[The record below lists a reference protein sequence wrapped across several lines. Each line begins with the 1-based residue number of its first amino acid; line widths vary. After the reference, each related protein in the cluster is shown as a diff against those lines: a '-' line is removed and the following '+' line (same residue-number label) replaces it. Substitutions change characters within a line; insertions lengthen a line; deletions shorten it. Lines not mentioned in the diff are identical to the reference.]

1 MIDKA
6 GIGLGLMA
14 LGGCKS
20 VGKPPKVSLSDYIS
34 PTETTTIEQVHGLE
48 NLSILSAIGG
58 LCLLAGM
65 ALLVISRGTMGWRP
79 VIGGVIMI
87 TVNYLIALYAD
98 WLFIPVLIVTGAISL
113 AWGWRTVTSIVKGK
127 KDGIFIRRTK

>member
-1 MIDKA
+1 MSR
-6 GIGLGLMA
+6 LSLLSVLTF
-14 LGGCKS
+14 LGGCS
-20 VGKPPKVSLSDYIS
+20 ILPKKSDYTDYIAPHS
-34 PTETTTIEQVHGLE
+34 TSIEHVHSLN
-48 NLSILSAIGG
+48 NLSVLSAIGG

-98 WLFIPVLIVTGAISL
+98 WLFIPVLFVTGAISL
-113 AWGWRTVTSIVKGK
+113 AWGWRTVTSLIKGK
-127 KDGIFIRRTK
+127 KDGIFIRRTKDV

>member
-1 MIDKA
+1 MDRA
-6 GIGLGLMA
+6 GLAGMLMF
-14 LGGCKS
+14 LGGCSGIK
-20 VGKPPKVSLSDYIS
+20 KPDLHSYLPK
-34 PTETTTIEQVHGLE
+34 ETTTSIEHVHGLE

-98 WLFIPVLIVTGAISL
+98 WLFIPVLVVTGAISL
-113 AWGWRTVTSIVKGK
+113 AWGWRTVTSLIKGK
-127 KDGIFIRRTK
+127 KDGIFIRRTKDV

>member
-1 MIDKA
+1 MDKA
-6 GIGLGLMA
+6 GLAGMLMF
-14 LGGCKS
+14 LGGCS
-20 VGKPPKVSLSDYIS
+20 GKIKKPDLHDYI
-34 PTETTTIEQVHGLE
+34 PEETTTSIEHVHGLE

-98 WLFIPVLIVTGAISL
+98 WLFIPVLVVTGAISL
-113 AWGWRTVTSIVKGK
+113 AWGWRTVMNVIKGK
-127 KDGIFIRRTK
+127 KDGIFTRRTKDV

>member
-1 MIDKA
+1 MDKA
-6 GIGLGLMA
+6 GLAGGLMF
-14 LGGCKS
+14 LGGCSTVK
-20 VGKPPKVSLSDYIS
+20 KPDLHSYIPKD
-34 PTETTTIEQVHGLE
+34 TTTSIEQVHGLE
-48 NLSILSAIGG
+48 NLSVLSAIGG

-98 WLFIPVLIVTGAISL
+98 WLFIPVLVVTGAISL
-113 AWGWRTVTSIVKGK
+113 AWGWRTVTSLIKGK
-127 KDGIFIRRTK
+127 KNGIFIRRTKDV

>member
-1 MIDKA
+1 MDKA
-6 GIGLGLMA
+6 GLAGGLMF
-14 LGGCKS
+14 LGGCS
-20 VGKPPKVSLSDYIS
+20 TVNKPNLHSYIPKD
-34 PTETTTIEQVHGLE
+34 TTTSIEQVHGLE
-48 NLSILSAIGG
+48 NLSVLSAIGG

-113 AWGWRTVTSIVKGK
+113 AWGWRTVTSLIKGK
-127 KDGIFIRRTK
+127 KDGIFIRRTKDV